1 MLKPTFEGKRHDADM
16 CRSDLS
22 YGSGSQSEGI
32 CRRVLTFAPSPYK
45 DKTMATR
52 FIDFLFRC
60 FFGSPDQDY
69 RGVPTKKD
77 DELFDKA
84 MTIMM
89 VLAVIGTVAL
99 EVLK

>member
-1 MLKPTFEGKRHDADM
+1 
-16 CRSDLS
+16 
-22 YGSGSQSEGI
+22 
-32 CRRVLTFAPSPYK
+32 
-45 DKTMATR
+45 MATR

>member
-1 MLKPTFEGKRHDADM
+1 
-16 CRSDLS
+16 
-22 YGSGSQSEGI
+22 
-32 CRRVLTFAPSPYK
+32 
-45 DKTMATR
+45 MATR
-52 FIDFLFRC
+52 LFDVLFRW
-60 FFGSPDQDY
+60 FLGAPDQDY